1 MWLGSAL
8 LDLSIEGWG
17 DEDVDLVKRLKCFEF
32 EIVRAGDHGIFHQ
45 AVSWKLCD
53 LGLFEEEEY
62 RYHVGNS

>member
-32 EIVRAGDHGIFHQ
+32 GIVRAGDHGIFYQ
-45 AVSWKLCD
+45 AVSWKL
-53 LGLFEEEEY
+53 
-62 RYHVGNS
+62 